1 MCLKSGTN
9 SSPRGSA
16 AVSLRPL
23 PVLTLQTLPWGKVW
37 GRGGMG
43 SGARSPA
50 AVDDGGE
57 GGRRGGREENRRKAA
72 GITELGPLVS
82 DGPSC
87 VMGTTRAEYMHETSW
102 DKNILWHLL
111 LLESLLKA
119 ACLCLFQGF
128 LIVLPLVFTTGET
141 KYINKETKERLISTH
156 GGNRYDID

>member
-1 MCLKSGTN
+1 
-9 SSPRGSA
+9 
-16 AVSLRPL
+16 
-23 PVLTLQTLPWGKVW
+23 
-37 GRGGMG
+37 MG

-102 DKNILWHLL
+102 DKNIL
-111 LLESLLKA
+111 
-119 ACLCLFQGF
+119 
-128 LIVLPLVFTTGET
+128 
-141 KYINKETKERLISTH
+141 
-156 GGNRYDID
+156 